1 MAETTPRVLVVDDER
16 FFREAIRDALAEAG
30 IECET
35 LESGAAGLVAARDPQ
50 VGVVVLDVT
59 LPDMSGIDLL
69 RRLHNERPA
78 QRVIVLSS
86 HTDQELVLEALRLD
100 ASDYLAKPLHDEE
113 LVLAVR
119 RALAAFDV
127 ESSWRRLRER
137 LRRLET
143 QMLALAARL
152 EGLEGLDG
160 PDGPEDVEEEPFQT
174 DLEAF
179 AALSVEAV
187 ADVLGAGKTSLM
199 LFDEEANELRVV
211 AATGTSLEAS
221 EMDPVALGK
230 GVAGVALSLGEAVIV
245 DDVYTDDRFAGRT
258 VHERYESASLAV
270 APLYS
275 GRRPLGVLCA
285 TDRLG
290 AEPFGAD
297 ELALLKIL
305 AIPTARFL
313 AAVVRA
319 AERPREAP
327 AEPPQPLL
335 EAAPGPEQTARL
347 ADAESAVALEDDA
360 ELARE
365 ICEVLTQE
373 IEPGRVLAGV
383 LRPVARRLPNA
394 VVSLYLID
402 NPTGELLLEGQVDDE
417 GPGDRERLPRDR
429 GLTATVL
436 QTGGLVATDYPERDP
451 RFDPQVD
458 TPADG
463 VARPLLCVPLRLRG
477 KVLGLFRA
485 FPSQGVGASAR
496 TGEILS
502 ATLSAAVRNALLYR
516 SLLESIDEVADARRA
531 AANEFGP

>member
-1 MAETTPRVLVVDDER
+1 MAEITPRVLVVDDER
-16 FFREAIRDALAEAG
+16 FFREAIREVLAEAG

-35 LESGAAGLVAARDPQ
+35 LESGEAGLAAARDPQ

-59 LPDMSGIDLL
+59 LPDMSGIDVL
-69 RRLHNERPA
+69 RRLHSERPK

-119 RALAAFDV
+119 RALAGFEV
-127 ESSWRRLRER
+127 ESSWQRLRER
-137 LRRLET
+137 LRRLER
-143 QMLALAARL
+143 QMAALAGRL
-152 EGLEGLDG
+152 EEA
-160 PDGPEDVEEEPFQT
+160 EEQPSQA

-179 AALSVEAV
+179 AALSVEAM

-199 LFDEEANELRVV
+199 LFDEEEGELRVA
-211 AATGTSLEAS
+211 AATGAPLEVS
-221 EMDPVALGK
+221 QMDPVALGQ

-258 VHERYESASLAV
+258 VRDRYQSASIAV
-270 APLYS
+270 APLLS
-275 GRRPLGVLCA
+275 GQRPLGVLCA
-285 TDRLG
+285 TDRAG

-305 AIPTARFL
+305 AIPMARFL
-313 AAVVRA
+313 AAVARA
-319 AERPREAP
+319 AEPPPVAP
-327 AEPPQPLL
+327 AEPPASA
-335 EAAPGPEQTARL
+335 EEAPGPEQAARL
-347 ADAESAVALEDDA
+347 VDAESAVALEDDA

-365 ICEVLTQE
+365 ICEALTQE
-373 IEPGRVLAGV
+373 IEPERVLAGV
-383 LRPVARRLPNA
+383 LRPVARRLPGA

-402 NPTGELLLEGQVDDE
+402 NPTGELVLAGQVDDE
-417 GPGDRERLPRDR
+417 GLGDRERLPRDQ
-429 GLTATVL
+429 GLTASVL

-477 KVLGLFRA
+477 KVLGLFRG

-502 ATLSAAVRNALLYR
+502 ATLSAAVRNVLLYR

>member
-16 FFREAIRDALAEAG
+16 FFREAIREALVEAG

-35 LESGAAGLVAARDPQ
+35 LESGAAGLAAARDPQ

-59 LPDMSGIDLL
+59 LPDMSGIDVL
-69 RRLHNERPA
+69 RRLHSERPA
-78 QRVIVLSS
+78 LRVIVLSA

-119 RALAAFDV
+119 RALAGFDV
-127 ESSWRRLRER
+127 ESSWQRLRER
-137 LRRLET
+137 LQRLET
-143 QMLALAARL
+143 RMLALAARL
-152 EGLEGLDG
+152 EEA
-160 PDGPEDVEEEPFQT
+160 EEEPSQA
-174 DLEAF
+174 DVEAF
-179 AALSVEAV
+179 ASLSAEAV
-187 ADVLGAGKTSLM
+187 ADVLDAGKTSLM
-199 LFDEEANELRVV
+199 LLDEEANELRVA
-211 AATGTSLEAS
+211 AATGAPLAAS
-221 EMDPVALGK
+221 EMDPVALGQ

-258 VHERYESASLAV
+258 VRERYRSASLAV
-270 APLYS
+270 VPLYS
-275 GRRPLGVLCA
+275 GQRPLGVLCA
-285 TDRLG
+285 TDRPG

-297 ELALLKIL
+297 ELALLRIL
-305 AIPTARFL
+305 AIPTTRFL
-313 AAVVRA
+313 AAVEQA
-319 AERPREAP
+319 AERPPEAP
-327 AEPPQPLL
+327 AERPAASA

-347 ADAESAVALEDDA
+347 ADTATAVEEEGDA

-365 ICEVLTQE
+365 ICEALTQE
-373 IEPGRVLAGV
+373 IEPERVLAGV
-383 LRPVARRLPNA
+383 LRPVARRLPGA

-402 NPTGELLLEGQVDDE
+402 NPTGELLLVGQLDDE

-477 KVLGLFRA
+477 KVLGVFRG

-502 ATLSAAVRNALLYR
+502 ATLSAAVRNVLLYR

-531 AANEFGP
+531 AGNEFGP

>member
-16 FFREAIRDALAEAG
+16 FFREAIREVLAEAG

-35 LESGAAGLVAARDPQ
+35 LESGAAGLAAARDPQ
-50 VGVVVLDVT
+50 VGVVVLDVA
-59 LPDMSGIDLL
+59 LPDMSGIDVL

-78 QRVIVLSS
+78 LRVIVLSS

-119 RALAAFDV
+119 RALAGFDV
-127 ESSWRRLRER
+127 ESSWQRLRER

-143 QMLALAARL
+143 RMLALAAQL
-152 EGLEGLDG
+152 EEAELE
-160 PDGPEDVEEEPFQT
+160 PARA

-179 AALSVEAV
+179 AAVCAEAV

-211 AATGTSLEAS
+211 AATGTPLEAS
-221 EMDPVALGK
+221 EMDPVAFGQ

-258 VHERYESASLAV
+258 VREGYQSASLAV
-270 APLYS
+270 APLHS
-275 GRRPLGVLCA
+275 GARPLGVLCA
-285 TDRLG
+285 TDRPG

-297 ELALLKIL
+297 ELALLRIL
-305 AIPTARFL
+305 SIPTTRFL
-313 AAVVRA
+313 AAVTQV
-319 AERPREAP
+319 
-327 AEPPQPLL
+327 AEPPAETPA
-335 EAAPGPEQTARL
+335 EALPASAEEAPRPEQTAPL
-347 ADAESAVALEDDA
+347 EEAASGVAAEDDA

-365 ICEVLTQE
+365 ICEALTQE
-373 IEPGRVLAGV
+373 IEPERVLAGV
-383 LRPVARRLPNA
+383 LRPVARRLPGG
-394 VVSLYLID
+394 VVALYLID
-402 NPTGELLLEGQVDDE
+402 NPTGELLLAGQVDDE

-451 RFDPQVD
+451 RFDPHVD

-477 KVLGLFRA
+477 KVLGVFRG

-502 ATLSAAVRNALLYR
+502 AALSAAVRNVLLYR
-516 SLLESIDEVADARRA
+516 SLLESIDEVAEARRE
-531 AANEFGP
+531 AANEFGS

>member
-1 MAETTPRVLVVDDER
+1 MAEITPRVLVVDDER
-16 FFREAIRDALAEAG
+16 FFREAIQEALAEAG
-30 IECET
+30 IECEA
-35 LESGAAGLVAARDPQ
+35 LDSGEAGLAAARDPQ

-59 LPDMSGIDLL
+59 LPDMSGIDVL
-69 RRLHNERPA
+69 RRLHSERPT

-119 RALAAFDV
+119 RALAGFEV
-127 ESSWRRLRER
+127 ESSWQRLRER
-137 LRRLET
+137 LRRLER
-143 QMLALAARL
+143 QMMTLAGRL
-152 EGLEGLDG
+152 EEA
-160 PDGPEDVEEEPFQT
+160 EEQPSQA

-179 AALSVEAV
+179 AALSAEAM

-199 LFDEEANELRVV
+199 LFDEESNELRVV
-211 AATGTSLEAS
+211 AATGASLEVS
-221 EMDPVALGK
+221 QMDPVALGQ

-258 VHERYESASLAV
+258 VRERYQSASIAV
-270 APLYS
+270 APLHN
-275 GRRPLGVLCA
+275 GQRPLGVLCA
-285 TDRLG
+285 TDRSG

-313 AAVVRA
+313 AAVARA
-319 AERPREAP
+319 AERPPEAP
-327 AEPPQPLL
+327 AEPPPASA

-365 ICEVLTQE
+365 ICEVLIQE
-373 IEPGRVLAGV
+373 IEPERVLAGV
-383 LRPVARRLPNA
+383 LRPVARRLPEA

-402 NPTGELLLEGQVDDE
+402 NATGELVLAGQVDDE
-417 GPGDRERLPRDR
+417 GPGDRERLPRDQ

-477 KVLGLFRA
+477 KVLGLFRG
-485 FPSQGVGASAR
+485 FPSQGVGACAR

-502 ATLSAAVRNALLYR
+502 ATLSAAVRNVLLYR

>member
-16 FFREAIRDALAEAG
+16 FFREAIREALAEAG

-35 LESGAAGLVAARDPQ
+35 LESGAAGLAAASDPQ
-50 VGVVVLDVT
+50 VGVVVLGVT
-59 LPDMSGIDLL
+59 LPDMSGIDVL
-69 RRLHNERPA
+69 RRLHSERPA
-78 QRVIVLSS
+78 LRVIVLSS

-119 RALAAFDV
+119 RALASFDV
-127 ESSWRRLRER
+127 ESSWQRLRER
-137 LRRLET
+137 LRRLEK
-143 QMLALAARL
+143 QMMALAARV
-152 EGLEGLDG
+152 EEA
-160 PDGPEDVEEEPFQT
+160 EEEPSQA

-179 AALSVEAV
+179 AVLSTEAV
-187 ADVLGAGKTSLM
+187 ADVLDAGKTSLM
-199 LFDEEANELRVV
+199 LFDEEANELRV
-211 AATGTSLEAS
+211 AAARGAPLAAS
-221 EMDPVALGK
+221 EMDPVALGQ

-258 VHERYESASLAV
+258 VGGRYQSASLAV
-270 APLYS
+270 APLHS
-275 GRRPLGVLCA
+275 GQRPLGVLCA
-285 TDRLG
+285 TDRPG

-297 ELALLKIL
+297 ELALLRIL
-305 AIPTARFL
+305 AIPTTRFL
-313 AAVVRA
+313 AAVARA
-319 AERPREAP
+319 AERPPGAP
-327 AEPPQPLL
+327 AEPSAASA
-335 EAAPGPEQTARL
+335 EAARGSEQTARL
-347 ADAESAVALEDDA
+347 ADPATAVAAEDDA

-365 ICEVLTQE
+365 ICEALIQE
-373 IEPGRVLAGV
+373 IEPERVLAGV
-383 LRPVARRLPNA
+383 LRPVARRLPGA

-402 NPTGELLLEGQVDDE
+402 NPTGELLLAGQVDDE

-477 KVLGLFRA
+477 KVLGVFRG
-485 FPSQGVGASAR
+485 FPGQGVGASAR

-502 ATLSAAVRNALLYR
+502 ATLSAAVRNVLLYR

-531 AANEFGP
+531 AAAEFGP

>member
-1 MAETTPRVLVVDDER
+1 MAEITPRVLVVDDER

-30 IECET
+30 IECEA
-35 LESGAAGLVAARDPQ
+35 LESGKAGLEAARDPQ

-59 LPDMSGIDLL
+59 LPDMSGIDVL
-69 RRLHNERPA
+69 RQLHSERPT

-119 RALAAFDV
+119 RALAGFDV
-127 ESSWRRLRER
+127 ESSWQRLRER

-152 EGLEGLDG
+152 EGLEEAEEG
-160 PDGPEDVEEEPFQT
+160 PSQA

-179 AALSVEAV
+179 AALSAEAV
-187 ADVLGAGKTSLM
+187 ADVLEAGKTSLM

-211 AATGTSLEAS
+211 AATGASLEAS
-221 EMDPVALGK
+221 QMDPVALGQ

-258 VHERYESASLAV
+258 VRERYQSSSIAV
-270 APLYS
+270 APLHS
-275 GRRPLGVLCA
+275 GQRPLGVLCA
-285 TDRLG
+285 TDRSG

-305 AIPTARFL
+305 AIPTTRFL
-313 AAVVRA
+313 AAVARA

-327 AEPPQPLL
+327 AEPPPASA

-347 ADAESAVALEDDA
+347 ADAATAVALEDDA

-477 KVLGLFRA
+477 KVLGLFRG

-502 ATLSAAVRNALLYR
+502 ATLSAAVRNVLLYR

>member
-35 LESGAAGLVAARDPQ
+35 LENGAEGLAAARDPQ

-59 LPDMSGIDLL
+59 LPDMSGIDVL
-69 RRLHNERPA
+69 RRLHGERPEL
-78 QRVIVLSS
+78 RVIVLSA

-119 RALAAFDV
+119 RALAGFDV
-127 ESSWRRLRER
+127 ESSWQRLRER

-143 QMLALAARL
+143 RMLDLAARL
-152 EGLEGLDG
+152 EEAERD
-160 PDGPEDVEEEPFQT
+160 PSRA

-179 AALSVEAV
+179 AALSAEAV
-187 ADVLGAGKTSLM
+187 ADVLDAGKTSLM
-199 LFDEEANELRVV
+199 LFDEEANELRVA
-211 AATGTSLEAS
+211 AATGAPLAAS
-221 EMDPVALGK
+221 EMDPVALGQ

-258 VHERYESASLAV
+258 VRQGYQSASLAV
-270 APLYS
+270 APLHS
-275 GRRPLGVLCA
+275 SQRPLGVLCA
-285 TDRLG
+285 TDRPG
-290 AEPFGAD
+290 AQPFGAD

-305 AIPTARFL
+305 AIPMARFL
-313 AAVVRA
+313 AAVAQA
-319 AERPREAP
+319 AEQPPEAP
-327 AEPPQPLL
+327 AEALAPPA
-335 EAAPGPEQTARL
+335 EAAPGPEETSR
-347 ADAESAVALEDDA
+347 LEDAASGVAAEADA

-365 ICEVLTQE
+365 ICEALTRE

-383 LRPVARRLPNA
+383 LRPIASRLPSAA
-394 VVSLYLID
+394 VALYLID
-402 NPTGELLLEGQVDDE
+402 NPTGELLLEAQLDDE

-436 QTGGLVATDYPERDP
+436 QTGGLVATDYPDRDP

-477 KVLGLFRA
+477 KVLGVFRG
-485 FPSQGVGASAR
+485 FPSEGIGASAR

-502 ATLSAAVRNALLYR
+502 ATLSAAVRNVLLYR
-516 SLLESIDEVADARRA
+516 SLLESIDEVADARRERGS
-531 AANEFGP
+531 EFGR

>member
-16 FFREAIRDALAEAG
+16 FFREAIREALAEAG

-35 LESGAAGLVAARDPQ
+35 LDSGAAGLAAARDPQ
-50 VGVVVLDVT
+50 VGVVVLDMT
-59 LPDMSGIDLL
+59 LPDMSGIDVL
-69 RRLHNERPA
+69 RRLHSERPA

-86 HTDQELVLEALRLD
+86 HTDQDLVLEALRLD

-119 RALAAFDV
+119 RALAGFDA
-127 ESSWRRLRER
+127 ESSWQRLRER

-143 QMLALAARL
+143 QMLVLAARL
-152 EGLEGLDG
+152 EG
-160 PDGPEDVEEEPFQT
+160 PEEEPSQA

-179 AALSVEAV
+179 AALSAEAV

-199 LFDEEANELRVV
+199 LFDEEASELRVA
-211 AATGTSLEAS
+211 AATGAPLEVS
-221 EMDPVALGK
+221 QMDPVALGR

-258 VHERYESASLAV
+258 VRERYQSASLAV
-270 APLYS
+270 APLHS
-275 GRRPLGVLCA
+275 GPRPLGVLCA

-290 AEPFGAD
+290 AEPFGSD
-297 ELALLKIL
+297 DLALLKIL
-305 AIPTARFL
+305 AIPMVRFL
-313 AAVVRA
+313 TAVAQA
-319 AERPREAP
+319 AERPRQTP
-327 AEPPQPLL
+327 AEPPPASA
-335 EAAPGPEQTARL
+335 EAAPGPEQTAGL
-347 ADAESAVALEDDA
+347 ADAATAVAAEDDA

-373 IEPGRVLAGV
+373 IEPERVLAGV

-402 NPTGELLLEGQVDDE
+402 NPTGELLLAGQVDE
-417 GPGDRERLPRDR
+417 QGPGDRERLPRDH

-463 VARPLLCVPLRLRG
+463 VARPFLCVPLRLRG
-477 KVLGLFRA
+477 KVLGLFRG

-516 SLLESIDEVADARRA
+516 SLLESIDEVVDARRA
-531 AANEFGP
+531 AASEFGP